1 LQRGGLRRWNFFV
14 RDPVWRSGLFLLA
27 FFCLLALGHSQPA
40 YADNEASEETPSDD
54 VASSEYADIAA
65 GELGSLEDDA
75 PVHSRRARGAPRS
88 PPPRFVV
95 DPSAR
100 FAIAHR
106 FAKDLSAEI
115 YTRGQLGAV
124 ADPLAT
130 RSSTAASGIIVNK
143 SFGSLVWSNSIEH
156 ALHFRDFYA
165 GTGNITNEAATALAY
180 PYKLSSAWTVTPRI
194 SFGYRWADNARSER
208 SKIEVMAPISYK
220 LTEKTELTLTPR
232 VDLQEYTRR
241 DDGRR
246 DWTGYVAAGV
256 KQTLGKGLTLAV
268 SLGYESRSSNIGQY
282 NHTQL
287 KLAPQINLR
296 AEF

>member
-1 LQRGGLRRWNFFV
+1 MELFLFLFLW
-14 RDPVWRSGLFLLA
+14 RDPVWRSGLFLLT
-27 FFCLLALGHSQPA
+27 FLGLLALSHSRPA
-40 YADNEASEETPSDD
+40 YAQDDTKEDASSGD
-54 VASSEYADIAA
+54 VASTDDADIAA

-75 PVHSRRARGAPRS
+75 PVPSRRARGAPRS
-88 PPPRFVV
+88 PPRFVV

-130 RSSTAASGIIVNK
+130 RSSTFGSGIIVNK
-143 SFGSLVWSNSIEH
+143 SFGSLVWSNSYEH
-156 ALHFRDFYA
+156 ALHFRDFY
-165 GTGNITNEAATALAY
+165 GPNTSNTNEFTTALAH
-180 PYKLSSAWTVTPRI
+180 PFKLSSAWTVTPRVAVA
-194 SFGYRWADNARSER
+194 YRLTDNSRSEH
-208 SKIEVMAPISYK
+208 SKIEFMAPVSYK
-220 LTEKTELTLTPR
+220 FSEKTELTLTPR
-232 VDLQEYTRR
+232 VDLSSYTKR

-246 DWTGYVAAGV
+246 DWTGFVSAGI
-256 KQTLGKGLTLAV
+256 KQTLGKGLSVSA
-268 SLGYESRSSNIGQY
+268 SLGYESRSSNVGQFSY
-282 NHTQL
+282 TRL

>member
-1 LQRGGLRRWNFFV
+1 M
-14 RDPVWRSGLFLLA
+14 RDPVWRSGLFFLA
-27 FFCLLALGHSQPA
+27 FFCLLALGHSRPA
-40 YADNEASEETPSDD
+40 YADDDEET
-54 VASSEYADIAA
+54 ASSEDTDIAA

-75 PVHSRRARGAPRS
+75 PVPSRRARGQPRS
-88 PPPRFVV
+88 SPRFVV

-100 FAIAHR
+100 FSIAHR
-106 FAKDLSAEI
+106 FAKDLSAEV

-124 ADPLAT
+124 ADPLST

-143 SFGSLVWSNSIEH
+143 SFGSLVWSNSYEH

-165 GTGNITNEAATALAY
+165 VSGNTTNEAATALAY
-180 PYKLSSAWTVTPRI
+180 PYKLSTAWTVTPRI

-208 SKIEVMAPISYK
+208 SKIEVMAPIAYK

-232 VDLQEYTRR
+232 VDLQDYARR

-256 KQTLGKGLTLAV
+256 KQTLGKGLALAV
-268 SLGYESRSSNIGQY
+268 SLGYESRSSNVGQY
-282 NHTQL
+282 SHTRL
-287 KLAPQINLR
+287 KLAPQLNLR